1 METHFE
7 GFPKGFCAKAIQYI
21 SNLRVAFATEND
33 LSFYIIVNFKRY
45 VLMDGNT
52 SPILNYATELWNSLK
67 LGEKLCM
74 HAEKLEEVRWAIKYQ
89 LYKYLKVS

>member
-1 METHFE
+1 MHNKYDSESL
-7 GFPKGFCAKAIQYI
+7 KGFCTIADI
-21 SNLRVAFATEND
+21 SNFRVAFATEND
-33 LSFYIIVNFKRY
+33 LSFHFNVHFKRY

-74 HAEKLEEVRWAIKYQ
+74 HAEKLED
-89 LYKYLKVS
+89 LK